1 MYELSVERSFCAA
14 HALLIGGEREPLH
27 GHTWHVTLT
36 VRGVGLDPDGL
47 LLDFHDLEARLEE
60 VIGRWHNA
68 NLNESEAFVSTNPTA
83 ENVAR
88 RIADS
93 MEAGLPRG
101 VRVGSVHVTEAP
113 GCRAAYFPDAP

>member
-14 HALLIGGEREPLH
+14 HALLIGNEREPLH

-36 VRGVGLDPDGL
+36 VRGERLDGDGL
-47 LLDFHDLEARLEE
+47 LLDFHDLEARLEGI
-60 VIGRWHNA
+60 VGPWHNT
-68 NLNESEAFVSTNPTA
+68 NLNEAAAFAETNPTA

-88 RIADS
+88 RIADA
-93 MEAGLPRG
+93 MDAGLPRG

-113 GCRAAYFPDAP
+113 GCRAAYFPDAS